1 MTPDVNDPLAGP
13 FWQAA
18 ANSELRITW
27 CERCD
32 RAVWYP
38 RADCPQCHGELH
50 WRALSG
56 DATLL
61 SWSEVMAPINP
72 DHAPP
77 YITALVCPLE
87 APEVRLVTRIVDC
100 EADKLRC
107 DMPVRVCF
115 RTLQTRDDQPFTAPV
130 FHLAEQENTR
140 SPR

>member
-1 MTPDVNDPLAGP
+1 MITPDMDDSLAGP

-18 ANSELRITW
+18 ANNELRISW
-27 CERCD
+27 CQHCD

-38 RADCPQCHGELH
+38 RADCPQCQGQLH

-61 SWSEVMAPINP
+61 SWSEVLGPINP

-77 YITALVCPLE
+77 YITGLVCPVE

-100 EADKLRC
+100 DAAQLHC

-115 RTLQTRDDQPFTAPV
+115 RTLQAGDDEPFIAPV
-130 FHLAEQENTR
+130 FSAA
-140 SPR
+140 